1 MTGSSPLT
9 RGKRAP
15 RRRRGHGEGLIPAH
29 AGKTTSI
36 PPCSRTT
43 RAHPRSRG
51 ENGANSSTPPLQ
63 RGSSPL
69 TRGKHASL
77 YPVRGCERLIP
88 AHAGKTMRSN
98 RNMRMRRAHPRSR
111 GENPLMSV
119 TMIASAGSS
128 PLTRGKQ
135 GVRNARNSSLGL
147 IPAHA
152 GKTATPRPLSQS
164 PGAHPRS
171 RGENMGVV
179 LSVGVGWGS
188 SPLTRGKPGAV
199 VLRQLSGGLIPAHA
213 GKTCGR
219 RDARWDRGAHPRSRG
234 ENASLAA
241 S

>member
-1 MTGSSPLT
+1 MKGSSPLT
-9 RGKRAP
+9 RGKR
-15 RRRRGHGEGLIPAH
+15 RRSRRVRGLRGLIPAH
-29 AGKTTSI
+29 AGKTSTATAR
-36 PPCSRTT
+36 PT
-43 RAHPRSRG
+43 RNGAHPRSRG

-171 RGENMGVV
+171 RGEN
-179 LSVGVGWGS
+179 
-188 SPLTRGKPGAV
+188 TR
-199 VLRQLSGGLIPAHA
+199 I
-213 GKTCGR
+213 
-219 RDARWDRGAHPRSRG
+219 
-234 ENASLAA
+234 
-241 S
+241 